1 MAPADDLA
9 HGPEQTLLITEL
21 GNPRSYPWLRHA
33 MFYLPEYP
41 IYELRVGPLP
51 PGFYAP
57 RLATAMSRTPGAEIH
72 VPAPVQRLVW
82 FVDHWSPVSERPVG
96 LEEVELPYGR
106 CLYVLPLGPTP
117 VTWAGYTFV
126 RDGPPRRARAAH

>member
-1 MAPADDLA
+1 MQTFVAAIRGLYR
-9 HGPEQTLLITEL
+9 PEQTLLITEL

-57 RLATAMSRTPGAEIH
+57 RLATAMSRT
-72 VPAPVQRLVW
+72 L
-82 FVDHWSPVSERPVG
+82 VDHWSPVSERPVG

>member
-9 HGPEQTLLITEL
+9 HRPEQTLLITEL